1 MNKLLTLLAILAS
14 FAGMSQAKRI
24 TPLKA
29 TKIAIFK
36 NGTYFIAKEGAATS
50 SSKVFYFTPPATALN
65 GTFWYALKEG
75 KIQTIQILDAPTQ
88 VTKTATSFGEYLA
101 SNINA
106 EVTLTLLYGNSS
118 STVKGI
124 VSNYYADARMV
135 VLKLNDGSMKL
146 INVNNISD
154 INLAANSKNTYL
166 SDSIVRLAKVQLEK
180 EIANSKF
187 STLCMQ
193 TGISW
198 VPSYFIQLKDAKTAS
213 LDIKASIE
221 NSSESFTEVPMS
233 LVVGNP
239 QMYYGKQLDMISSI
253 NEGNGGIPAGTY
265 TQKLMYTNT
274 TYAYDSQSES
284 SSDNSTD
291 VAGEKSNDLY
301 YYNLGT
307 MSLEKDA
314 KVIVMLGSKDIEYKD
329 LYELDIEDKANFWYT
344 RVAGIDPNTTYETW
358 HVLKIENTTN
368 TPLST
373 GPIFVTDENGK
384 PLAQDEMKY
393 TPIGAN
399 TKIKLSKAIDVQTCD
414 DEEIVS
420 KDASKVRLN
429 KRDYEVVKIKGK
441 IKVVNYQSKQINIA
455 ISKTINGKITN
466 GNGGTITILPNRNA
480 NYNNVNDLN
489 IVRWEK
495 IIKPNETLYLDYEYE
510 VLVFL
515 N

>member
-1 MNKLLTLLAILAS
+1 MNKLLSLLALLITTHV
-14 FAGMSQAKRI
+14 MSQSKSI

-36 NGTYFIAKEGAATS
+36 NGTYYVAKEGAATS
-50 SSKVFYFTPPATALN
+50 KSKVFYFTPPATALN

-75 KIQTIQILDAPTQ
+75 KIQAIQIMDAPTQ
-88 VTKTATSFGEYLA
+88 VTKTANSFGEYLA
-101 SNINA
+101 SNINT
-106 EVTLTLLYGNSS
+106 EVTLTLLYGTNT

-124 VSNYYADARMV
+124 ISNYYTDARMV
-135 VLKLNDGSMKL
+135 VLKLNDGSLKL
-146 INVNNISD
+146 INVNSISD
-154 INLAANSKNTYL
+154 INLASNAKSSFV

-180 EIANSKF
+180 EISNSKF

-198 VPSYFIQLKDAKTAS
+198 VPSYFIQLKDAKTAT

-221 NSSESFTEVPMS
+221 NTSENFTDVPVS

-239 QMYYGKQLDMISSI
+239 QMYYGKQLDMMSSLI
-253 NEGNGGIPAGTY
+253 ASNGGGNDNY
-265 TQKLMYTNT
+265 TQKSIYSNMSGSYDGNAESASDNT
-274 TYAYDSQSES
+274 TEVS
-284 SSDNSTD
+284 
-291 VAGEKSNDLY
+291 GEKSNDLY
-301 YYNLGT
+301 YYNLGN
-307 MSLEKDA
+307 MSLDKDA
-314 KVIVMLGSKDIEYKD
+314 KVIVMLGSKEIEYKD

-344 RVAGIDPNTTYETW
+344 HVAGIDPNATYETW

-373 GPIFVTDENGK
+373 VPIFVTDENGK
-384 PLAQDEMKY
+384 PLAQDELKY
-393 TPIGAN
+393 TPIGAK

-420 KDASKVRLN
+420 KDANKVRLN
-429 KRDYEVVKIKGK
+429 KRDYETVKIKGK
-441 IKVVNYQSKQINIA
+441 IKLVNYQAKQINIA

-466 GNGGTITILPNRNA
+466 GNAGTITILPNRNA
-480 NYNNVNDLN
+480 NYNNVNDIN
-489 IVRWEK
+489 VVRWEK
-495 IIKPNETLYLDYEYE
+495 IIKPNETLFLDYEYE
-510 VLVFL
+510 VLVYL

>member
-1 MNKLLTLLAILAS
+1 MNKLLSLLAILVS
-14 FAGMSQAKRI
+14 ITGMSQSKRI

-50 SSKVFYFTPPATALN
+50 TSKVFYFTPPASALN
-65 GTFWYALKEG
+65 GTFWYTLKEG
-75 KIQTIQILDAPTQ
+75 KIQAIQIMDAPTQ

-101 SNINA
+101 SNINT
-106 EVTLTLLYGNSS
+106 EVSLTLLYGT
-118 STVKGI
+118 STSTIKGI

-135 VLKLNDGSMKL
+135 VLKLNDGSLKL

-154 INLAANSKNTYL
+154 INLGANAKNTYI
-166 SDSIVRLAKVQLEK
+166 SDSTVRLAKVQLEK
-180 EIANSKF
+180 EINNSKF

-193 TGISW
+193 TGINW
-198 VPSYFIQLKDAKTAS
+198 VPSYFIQIKDAKTAS

-221 NSSESFTEVPMS
+221 NTSESFTDVPMS

-253 NEGNGGIPAGTY
+253 TSGYGVGYGTY
-265 TQKLMYTNT
+265 TQKAMYTNT
-274 TYAYDSQSES
+274 TTSYDSESEGS
-284 SSDNSTD
+284 PDNSTE
-291 VAGEKSNDLY
+291 VTGEKSNDLY

-314 KVIVMLGSKDIEYKD
+314 KVIVMLGSKEIEYKD

-384 PLAQDEMKY
+384 PLAQDELKY

-420 KDASKVRLN
+420 KDANKVRIN